1 MPVVIHKTVSKF
13 VPSESLE
20 KIDPQIH
27 QMIRKEVERQG
38 RKIVMIASES
48 ICPRAVLE
56 ALASDFNNIY
66 AEGYP
71 SPRTFFE
78 PAARLSSFQH
88 QLTHY
93 RRYSNRRYYKG
104 TEYVDVLESTIRRRA
119 AEVFANDRV
128 KPEEIF
134 ANVQPLSGAAAN
146 NAVYNAF
153 VKPGETVLGP
163 SLTHGGHLTHGSE
176 VNRSGMSFSVVP
188 YEVSRSGKL
197 DYDRIEK
204 IATGCRPKLIIGGFS
219 AYPWDVDW
227 ARLREIADKTGAVLL
242 ADIAHLAGMVAA
254 GLLNN
259 PVGHAH
265 VVSFTTH
272 KTLCGPRGAMLLSTD
287 PEVARRVDL
296 GVFPGEQ
303 GGPHIHQMAAKAVAM
318 QIAGSGKFKKLQK
331 GVLENAAALAEAFSQ
346 IGFELAYGGTNT
358 HMCLIDLRKVE
369 TPTGQ
374 PLTGEIASRILDL
387 CGIVCNKNTIFGD
400 TNAIHP
406 SGLRFGAT
414 WVTQLGFGPEHML
427 HLAKLIGRVLINIHP
442 FSYIGGQIDW
452 GRGKVDPSLVEEV
465 NAEVRTLLEDAT
477 GGATPADSGYPH
489 FPPPTQNAPR
499 STPLASLH
507 KSQAVKMKEQE
518 GWVVPQDYGDV
529 EREVQALKEGA
540 ALIDDGGTLLVG
552 VGPGRAGQLLEC
564 ACTSPILS
572 LEEGRCVA
580 TQILTPQ
587 GQLGARALVLR
598 LPPDRDG
605 YDRFLMK
612 IRTAAPD
619 KILLWLRGLSDGY
632 LFHDEDLWLKCEGPA
647 VVEDLAGP
655 SDETGAITCLGLRG
669 PKAAGALQDAGYASP
684 APGEAVE
691 ADGMWILGRPEGVT
705 KGFDLFVPVVK
716 ATAVWSRLLEAGVQP
731 AGDDAVSQ
739 VFDRPPDSVSV
750 DQRVNLTKPFFVGQK
765 ALMKSKDPVEPPP
778 AFEWKP
784 DDDPIQAPEQQGRL
798 RETCLIKEHQKLC
811 KPKHLVEFA
820 GWRMPVMYSGILDEH
835 AAVRTRA
842 GVFDVSHMG
851 LLDFRGPYAE
861 RFLDLLTTNY
871 VPMLVPGQAHYSYLL
886 AHDGRCIDDIIVYRL
901 ARDHFMMVVNAAN
914 AEEDEAWFRLAAG
927 GKVLLDPDHPG
938 VNVTGDL
945 TIRNLKDPQH
955 GQDCRVDLAL
965 QGPRSLDLFDKLTD
979 SRSAR
984 LDIERLRRFELVRV
998 KLSGLDTIVAR
1009 TGYTG
1014 EEIGFEIFV
1023 HPDPAPRLWNT
1034 LLDGGRDLGV
1044 SPAGLGARDSLRC
1057 EAGFPLH
1064 GHELAGPHEV
1074 SPIEAGYGSY
1084 VKLHKPFFPGR
1095 RLCLEGHRE
1104 RRRTVVRF
1112 EVNQKGGKVLRAGN
1126 PVLAGRKNEYAGRV
1140 TSATATPNRQVGMAL
1155 IDSKYAKV
1163 GARLQI
1169 LPIADSDKPPP
1180 SRTPLQLEPGDWMTI
1195 PRQATI
1201 LPRLMRPGEENFSS

>member
-1 MPVVIHKTVSKF
+1 MPVVGDETVSEF
-13 VPSESLE
+13 VPTDSLE

-27 QMIRKEVERQG
+27 QMIRRETERQG
-38 RKIVMIASES
+38 RKIILIASES
-48 ICPRAVLE
+48 ICPQAVLS

-71 SPRTFFE
+71 SPRTLFE
-78 PAARLSSFQH
+78 PASRLSSFQH

-104 TEYVDVLESTIRRRA
+104 AEYVDILESTLRRRT

-153 VKPGETVLGP
+153 VKPNETVMGP

-176 VNRSGMSFSVVP
+176 VNRSGMSFNVVP

-197 DYDRIEK
+197 DYDQIEK
-204 IATGCRPKLIIGGFS
+204 TASGCRPKLIIGGFS

-227 ARLREIADKTGAVLL
+227 ARLREVADRVGAVLL

-254 GLLNN
+254 GLLNS
-259 PVGHAH
+259 PVGCAH

-287 PEVARRVDL
+287 PEIARRVDL

-303 GGPHIHQMAAKAVAM
+303 GGPHIHQLAAKAVAM
-318 QIAGSGKFKKLQK
+318 RIAQTAEFKKLQK
-331 GVLENAAALAEAFSQ
+331 GVLENAAALAAAFREE
-346 IGFELAYGGTNT
+346 GFELAYGGTNT
-358 HMCLIDLRKVE
+358 HMCLIDLRKVK
-369 TPTGQ
+369 TPTAQ

-387 CGIVCNKNTIFGD
+387 CGMVCNKNTIFGD

-414 WVTQLGFGPEHML
+414 WVTQLGFGPGHMQR
-427 HLAKLIGRVLINIHP
+427 LARLIGRVLNNIFP

-452 GRGKVDPSLVEEV
+452 GRGKIDPSLVEEV
-465 NAEVRTLLEDAT
+465 NAEVRALLTDAAGT
-477 GGATPADSGYPH
+477 ARPAESGYPH
-489 FPPPTQNAPR
+489 FPPPPQNAPR

-507 KSQAVKMKEQE
+507 KSQATKMRERE
-518 GWVVPQDYGDV
+518 GWLVPQDYGDV
-529 EREVQALKEGA
+529 EREVLALREGA
-540 ALIDDGGTLLVG
+540 ALIDDGGTLLLG
-552 VGPGRAGQLLEC
+552 VGQGRAGQLLEC

-572 LEEGRCVA
+572 LEAGRCVA
-580 TQILTPQ
+580 TRILTPQ
-587 GQLGARALVLR
+587 GEPVARALVLR
-598 LPPDRDG
+598 LPGDRDG

-612 IRTAAPD
+612 VRTSTPER
-619 KILLWLRGLSDGY
+619 ILLWLRGLSDGY
-632 LFHDEDLWLKCEGPA
+632 FFHDEDLWLKCEGPA
-647 VVEDLAGP
+647 VVEDLASP
-655 SDETGAITCLGLRG
+655 SDGSGAITCLALRG
-669 PKAAGALQDAGYASP
+669 PQAAEVLKKACDVSP
-684 APGEAVE
+684 APGEGVE
-691 ADGMWILGRPEGVT
+691 ADSMWILHRPEGAGE
-705 KGFDLFVPVVK
+705 GFDLFVPVGR
-716 ATAVWSRLLEAGVQP
+716 AAAVWSRLLEAGVQP
-731 AGDDAVSQ
+731 AGDEAVSR
-739 VFDRPPDSVSV
+739 VLDRSPDSTALGERV
-750 DQRVNLTKPFFVGQK
+750 DLTKPFFIGQK
-765 ALMKSKDPVEPPP
+765 ALLKSKREAAVKGPPP
-778 AFEWKP
+778 FLWKP
-784 DDDPIQAPEQQGRL
+784 GEDIIQ
-798 RETCLIKEHQKLC
+798 ETCLIEAHKKLC

-835 AAVRTRA
+835 EAVRTRA

-851 LLDFRGPYAE
+851 LLDFRGPSAE

-927 GKVLLDPDHPG
+927 SKVLLDPDHPG
-938 VNVTGDL
+938 VNVAGDL

-965 QGPRSLDLFDKLTD
+965 QGPRSLDLLGKLTG
-979 SRSAR
+979 SRSAL
-984 LDIERLRRFELVRV
+984 LDIERLRRFELAAAD
-998 KLSGLDTIVAR
+998 LAGLDTIVAR

-1014 EEIGFEIFV
+1014 EEIGFEILV
-1023 HPDPAPRLWNT
+1023 HPDQAPRLWNA
-1034 LLDGGRDLGV
+1034 LLDEGRELGV
-1044 SPAGLGARDSLRC
+1044 CPAGLGARDSLRC

-1064 GHELAGPHEV
+1064 GHELAGPHEI

-1095 RLCLEGHRE
+1095 SRCLEGHRNRE
-1104 RRRTVVRF
+1104 RTVVRF
-1112 EVNQKGGKVLRAGN
+1112 EVNEKGGKVLRAGN

-1155 IDSKYAKV
+1155 IDSKYAKA
-1163 GARLQI
+1163 GTQLQV
-1169 LPIADSDKPPP
+1169 LPITDSDKSPP
-1180 SRTPLQLEPGDWMTI
+1180 SRAPLELKPGDWMTV
-1195 PRQATI
+1195 PRPATI
-1201 LPRLMRPGEENFSS
+1201 LPRLMRPGEEPLSS

>member
-1 MPVVIHKTVSKF
+1 MSEFI
-13 VPSESLE
+13 PSEPLE
-20 KIDPQIH
+20 QVDPQINE
-27 QMIRKEVERQG
+27 MIRTEVERQG
-38 RKIVMIASES
+38 RKIIMIASES
-48 ICPRAVLE
+48 ICPKAVLE

-78 PAARLSSFQH
+78 PASRLSSFQH

-93 RRYSNRRYYKG
+93 RRYSSRRYYKG
-104 TEYVDVLESTIRRRA
+104 VEYVDVLESTARRRA
-119 AEVFANDRV
+119 AEVFANERV

-134 ANVQPLSGAAAN
+134 INVQPLSGAAAN

-176 VNRSGMSFSVVP
+176 VNRSGMSHRVVP

-204 IATGCRPKLIIGGFS
+204 IALGCSPRLIIGGFS

-227 ARLREIADKTGAVLL
+227 QRLRAIADRCGAVLL

-254 GLLNN
+254 GLLNS
-259 PVGHAH
+259 PVGYAH

-287 PEVARRVDL
+287 PEVARRVDV

-303 GGPHIHQMAAKAVAM
+303 GGPHIHQLAAKAVAM
-318 QIAGSGKFKKLQK
+318 RIAASPEFKRLQK
-331 GVLENAAALAEAFSQ
+331 GVLENAAALAEALRQ
-346 IGFELAYGGTNT
+346 MDFELAYGGTNT

-414 WVTQLGFGPEHML
+414 WVTQLGFGPKHIQR
-427 HLAKLIGRVLINIHP
+427 LAKLIGRVLISIHP

-452 GRGKVDPSLVEEV
+452 GRGKIDPSLVEEV
-465 NAEVRTLLEDAT
+465 NAEVVKLLQDAT
-477 GGATPADSGYPH
+477 GSAAPNQSGYPH
-489 FPPPTQNAPR
+489 FPSPAKDEPR
-499 STPLASLH
+499 STPLAPLH
-507 KSQAVKMKEQE
+507 KSQAVKMKERD
-518 GWVVPQDYGDV
+518 GWLVPQDYGDV
-529 EREVQALKEGA
+529 EREVRALREGA
-540 ALIDDGGTLLVG
+540 ALIDDGDTLLVG
-552 VGPGRAGQLLEC
+552 VGQGRAAQLLEC
-564 ACTSPILS
+564 ACTSQIVK
-572 LEEGRCVA
+572 LEVGRCIA
-580 TQILTPQ
+580 TQILASG
-587 GQLGARALVLR
+587 GQPVARALVLR
-598 LPPDRDG
+598 LPPDREG

-612 IRTAAPD
+612 VRTSTPS

-632 LFHDEDLWLKCEGPA
+632 FFQDEDLWLKCEGPA

-655 SDETGAITCLGLRG
+655 SDGSGAVTCLALRG
-669 PKAAGALQDAGYASP
+669 PRAAEVVKQAFDALPS
-684 APGEAVE
+684 PGEGVE
-691 ADGMWILGRPEGVT
+691 AEGIWILCRPEGT
-705 KGFDLFVPVVK
+705 ESGFDLFVPVGR
-716 ATAVWSRLLEAGVQP
+716 AGAVWSRMLEAGVQP
-731 AGDDAVSQ
+731 AGDEAVSR
-739 VFDRPPDSVSV
+739 VLDRTPDEKTMEERV
-750 DQRVNLTKPFFVGQK
+750 DLTKPFFIGQK
-765 ALMKSKDPVEPPP
+765 PLLKAQDPAEGPEP
-778 AFEWKP
+778 FEWNAGE
-784 DDDPIQAPEQQGRL
+784 DIIQ
-798 RETCLIKEHQKLC
+798 ETCLIEEHRKLC

-820 GWRMPVMYSGILDEH
+820 GWRMPVMYSGILEEH
-835 AAVRTRA
+835 LAVRERV
-842 GVFDVSHMG
+842 GLFDVSHMG
-851 LLDFRGPYAE
+851 LLDFRGPFAE

-886 AHDGRCIDDIIVYRL
+886 DHQGRCIDDIIVYRL
-901 ARDHFMMVVNAAN
+901 SRDHFMMVVNAAN

-927 GKVLLDPDHPG
+927 GKVLLDPAHPG
-938 VNVTGDL
+938 VSVAGDL

-955 GQDCRVDLAL
+955 GEDCRVDLAL
-965 QGPRSLDLFDKLTD
+965 QGPGCIDLFSKLCDSPSELLDLQ
-979 SRSAR
+979 
-984 LDIERLRRFELVRV
+984 RLRRFELAPVQ
-998 KLSGLDTIVAR
+998 LCGMDTIIAR

-1014 EEIGFEIFV
+1014 EEFGFEIFV
-1023 HPDPAPRLWNT
+1023 HPDQAPELWNA
-1034 LLDGGRDLGV
+1034 LLEEGRDLGA

-1064 GHELAGPHEV
+1064 GHELAGPHAI

-1095 RLCLEGHRE
+1095 AQCLQGHRE
-1104 RRRTVVRF
+1104 RRRAIVRF
-1112 EVNQKGGKVLRAGN
+1112 EVNEKGGKVLRAGN

-1140 TSATATPNRQVGMAL
+1140 TSATATPDRQVGMAL
-1155 IDSKYAKV
+1155 IDSRYAKE
-1163 GARLQI
+1163 GAQLQI
-1169 LPIADSDKPPP
+1169 LPITDSEKPPP
-1180 SRTPLQLEPGDWMTI
+1180 ASTPLELKPGDWMTI
-1195 PRQATI
+1195 PRAATV
-1201 LPRLMRPGEENFSS
+1201 LPRLMRPGEKPLSD